1 MLSQTEENYL
11 KSLLHLAMEKVE
23 GDIVDGGGD
32 VKGDVGGVKG
42 KRAKDDGG
50 AKGDGGGEVGTNELA
65 AYLGV
70 KPASV
75 NDMLKKLK
83 EKKLVNYEKYGKIS
97 LTDEGRKKAIDV
109 VRKHRLWE
117 TFLYEKFDFTWDEV
131 HEVAEQLEHI
141 QSAKLVDKLDEFLN
155 FPAYDPHGDVIPN
168 AKGEMPVVHKK
179 TLQEEEVGHHCTM
192 VAVKDNSAPFLQYVN
207 KMGLSINNKIKVLA
221 RHSYDQLIEIEVN
234 GKTCSISPRF
244 AQNIVIVCDDC
255 AKKKVRGKKA

>member
-11 KSLLHLAMEKVE
+11 KSLLHLTMENDSASE
-23 GDIVDGGGD
+23 
-32 VKGDVGGVKG
+32 
-42 KRAKDDGG
+42 A
-50 AKGDGGGEVGTNELA
+50 GTNEVA

-97 LTDEGRKKAIDV
+97 LTEEGRRKAIEV

-117 TFLYEKFDFTWDEV
+117 TFLYEKLAFTWDEV

-141 QSAKLVDKLDEFLN
+141 QSAKLVDKLDEFLK
-155 FPAYDPHGDVIPN
+155 FPVYDPHGDVIPN
-168 AKGEMPVVHKK
+168 ARGEMAVIPKK
-179 TLQEEEVGHHCTM
+179 TLLEEEVGHHCTM
-192 VAVKDNSAPFLQYVN
+192 VAVKDNSAHFLQYVSRI
-207 KMGLSINNKIKVLA
+207 GLSINNKIKVIA

-234 GKTCSISPRF
+234 GKVCSISPRF
-244 AQNIVIVCDDC
+244 AKNIVIVCADC
-255 AKKKVRGKKA
+255 GKKKMKAGKVGR